1 MISDSIFQYLSM
13 ALLLGLSSGLTPG
26 PLLTL
31 VITQTIKYNKVE
43 GIKVAISP
51 VFTDLPIILL
61 ALFVIDKL
69 SHSDLILGIIALLGG
84 TFIAYLGI
92 ESFKTRELIIS
103 SETGNS
109 ESLKK
114 GIIANFLNPHPYIFW
129 ISVNAPM
136 VYKAYQI
143 NLLSA
148 ILYITTFY
156 VSMMGSKILI
166 AMLVAKSKSRID
178 QRLYSIIMKI
188 LGIILLLFAT
198 LFFYDATKYLM
209 Y

>member
-198 LFFYDATKYLM
+198 LFFYDATKYLL